1 MKLYYTPHT
10 CSFAPHI
17 VLRELGI
24 DAELRRVRIGPEPV
38 VVADGRDFRELSPLG
53 YVPLL
58 QLDDGR
64 ILHEGVAI
72 LQYLA
77 DQHPDSDLAPAPGSF
92 ERIELQQWLTFI
104 SSELHKLF
112 SPWLFH
118 PEYGDAPGA
127 VARERLQPRLAYID
141 RHLAQ
146 NAYVLGKTFSI
157 ADAYLYTIAG
167 WARAL
172 KMDLHPYPALDAY
185 LDRIGQR
192 DSVRDALRRE
202 REDARVKPEPASA

>member
-24 DAELRRVRIGPEPV
+24 DAELSRVRIGPDPS
-38 VVADGRDFRELSPLG
+38 VVADGRDFRELGALA

-58 QLDDGR
+58 ELDDGR
-64 ILHEGVAI
+64 VLHEGVSI

-77 DQHPDSDLAPAPGSF
+77 DLHPDSGLAPAHGSV
-92 ERIELQQWLTFI
+92 ERIELNQWLIFI

-118 PEYGDAPGA
+118 PEYGETPAKI
-127 VARERLQPRLAYID
+127 ARDRLQPRLALVD
-141 RHLAQ
+141 AHLAK
-146 NAYVLGKTFSI
+146 NEFVLGQRFSI

-167 WARAL
+167 WTRAL
-172 KMDLHPYPALDAY
+172 KMDMTAYPNLDAY

-202 REDARVKPEPASA
+202 REDARVRAESARA

>member
-24 DAELRRVRIGPEPV
+24 EAELRRVRIGPDPI
-38 VVADGRDFRELSPLG
+38 VVADGRDFRELGALG

-58 QLDDGR
+58 ELDDGR
-64 ILHEGVAI
+64 VLHEGVSI

-77 DQHPDSDLAPAPGSF
+77 DQHPGSDLAPAPGSA
-92 ERIELQQWLTFI
+92 ERIELNQWLTFI

-118 PEYGDAPGA
+118 PEYGEAPA
-127 VARERLQPRLAYID
+127 RIARERLQPRLALVD
-141 RHLAQ
+141 RHLAK
-146 NAYVLGKTFSI
+146 NAFVLGERFSI

-167 WARAL
+167 WARVL

-202 REDARVKPEPASA
+202 REDARAQPERAPA